1 MKSIKF
7 YLIINQINWLSFW
20 KRNRLSMVYKAS
32 KYLCTTTMLI
42 FYRKI
47 GMTIKNVTMAIEYQK
62 GWPLKKFVNEVTSK
76 RIAATITGEVQKQNL
91 FKLVINSS
99 YGRTGAWPQIYNLE
113 LIYFISRFKY
123 SQLYSNNLFER
134 KIPIK
139 ENEVCFL

>member
-1 MKSIKF
+1 
-7 YLIINQINWLSFW
+7 
-20 KRNRLSMVYKAS
+20 MVYKAS
-32 KYLCTTTMLI
+32 QYLCTTTMLI

-99 YGRTGAWPQIYNLE
+99 YGRTGA
-113 LIYFISRFKY
+113 
-123 SQLYSNNLFER
+123 
-134 KIPIK
+134 
-139 ENEVCFL
+139 